1 MPRIHVFKGAGNDYG
16 FTANPNGTNLP
27 DDKGPW
33 HQVRD
38 TEMNHGDGPRFGV
51 SSDDIL
57 DAVEH
62 GNAYIASVR
71 VQISDKP
78 PAKGSL

>member
-1 MPRIHVFKGAGNDYG
+1 
-16 FTANPNGTNLP
+16 
-27 DDKGPW
+27 
-33 HQVRD
+33 
-38 TEMNHGDGPRFGV
+38 MNHGDGPRFGV